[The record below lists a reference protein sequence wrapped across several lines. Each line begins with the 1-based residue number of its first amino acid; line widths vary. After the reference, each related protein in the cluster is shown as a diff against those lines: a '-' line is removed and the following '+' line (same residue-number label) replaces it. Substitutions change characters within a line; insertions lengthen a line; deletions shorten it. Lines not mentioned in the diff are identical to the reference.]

1 MPDLDSPI
9 LCPCRGSRSAKEGGA
24 QILRAPL
31 SPPRGKKALLGASC
45 GAKSGQKTLQLT
57 LERADW
63 LTTVLGTS
71 SLRVTT
77 TSKVLSVPDCWA
89 R

>member
-9 LCPCRGSRSAKEGGA
+9 LCPFRGGRSAKEGGA
-24 QILRAPL
+24 PFPRAKRAPL
-31 SPPRGKKALLGASC
+31 GALC
-45 GAKSGQKTLQLT
+45 GEKIGQKIIQLT

-63 LTTVLGTS
+63 LTTALGTS

-77 TSKVLSVPDCWA
+77 TSKVLSVPDCWD